1 MKTIWMSFVDG
12 DRPKG
17 ERFLGVAIV
26 DVSPED
32 EAAALEHYPEMHDK
46 VKGPVIVAAALIAKG
61 RNCNPGGEIQAMEMK
76 APVADQYKYVL
87 MNPTQLAEA
96 GFIEGPKESIH

>member
-1 MKTIWMSFVDG
+1 MSFVDG
-12 DRPKG
+12 DLPKG
-17 ERFLGVAIV
+17 KRFLGVAIV

-32 EAAALEHYPEMHDK
+32 EAQALLDYPDMHDK
-46 VKGPVIVAAALIAKG
+46 EKGPVVVAAARIAKA
-61 RNCNPGGEIQAMEMK
+61 RMCNPGGEIQAMEMK

-96 GFIEGPKESIH
+96 GFIEGPKESVH